1 LETLAFFLIQ
11 LLNGMQYG
19 LLLFLL
25 STGLTLIFG
34 VMGVINLAHGSFF
47 MIGAYGAF
55 YFTGLGLDFPLM
67 LPLALATALAIGLI
81 LELTVLRP
89 LYDRD
94 PLSQV
99 MLTFG
104 LILVLNESVSMI
116 FGPEI
121 KALPIPEVLQG
132 VAPLWRGHGYPI
144 YRLFVTATG
153 LAVGAALWVFIHRTR
168 LGMIIRAGAVNREM
182 VGALGINIRWVFSG
196 VFALGAGLAALSGLL
211 AAPILSLYPGMGE
224 EIIILTFVVVVVGG
238 LGSLRGAL
246 IASLLIGVADTFGKA
261 VLPQLSS
268 VLVYALMVGVLLIR
282 PHGLFSRGEGA

>member
-1 LETLAFFLIQ
+1 LETLAIFLIQ
-11 LLNGMQYG
+11 LLNGVQYG

-55 YFTGLGLDFPLM
+55 YFTALGLEFPLM

-121 KALPIPEVLQG
+121 KTLPIPEVLQG

-144 YRLFVTATG
+144 YRLFVTASG

-196 VFALGAGLAALSGLL
+196 VFALGVGLAALSGVL

-282 PHGLFSRGEGA
+282 PRGLFNRGEGA

>member
-1 LETLAFFLIQ
+1 METLAIFLIQ
-11 LLNGMQYG
+11 LLNGVQYG

-55 YFTGLGLDFPLM
+55 YFTALGLEFPLM

-121 KALPIPEVLQG
+121 KTLPIPEVLQG